1 MIKLILNNDVLN
13 KYNEYYFKE
22 HPKAKK
28 VPIEHPYHPSINSWF
43 ILPRMQMNQLKQKWK
58 DFIIWWID
66 DLGLSNKKLDNFT
79 VEVIVYFNIK
89 RRHDIDNQIPK
100 FILDGF
106 TESGFIVDDD
116 EHHLTK
122 LILSTGYDKENPRTE
137 IYINER

>member
-1 MIKLILNNDVLN
+1 MIELILDNNVLE
-13 KYNEYYFKE
+13 KYNAFYFKE

-66 DLGLSNKKLDNFT
+66 DLGLTNKKLDNFS
-79 VEVIVYFNIK
+79 VEVIVYFNTK

-122 LILSTGYDKENPRTE
+122 LILSTGYDKDNPRTV
-137 IYINER
+137 IYVYEN

>member
-1 MIKLILNNDVLN
+1 MIKLILDNDVLS

-66 DLGLSNKKLDNFT
+66 DLGLSDKKLDNFT
-79 VEVIVYFNIK
+79 VEVIVYFNTK

-106 TESGFIVDDD
+106 TEAGFIVDDD

-122 LILSTGYDKENPRTE
+122 LILSTGYDKDNPRTE
-137 IYINER
+137 IFIND

>member
-1 MIKLILNNDVLN
+1 MIKLILDNDVLS

-79 VEVIVYFNIK
+79 VEVIVYFNTK

-106 TESGFIVDDD
+106 TETGFIVDDD

-122 LILSTGYDKENPRTE
+122 LILSTGYDKDNPRTE
-137 IYINER
+137 IFIND